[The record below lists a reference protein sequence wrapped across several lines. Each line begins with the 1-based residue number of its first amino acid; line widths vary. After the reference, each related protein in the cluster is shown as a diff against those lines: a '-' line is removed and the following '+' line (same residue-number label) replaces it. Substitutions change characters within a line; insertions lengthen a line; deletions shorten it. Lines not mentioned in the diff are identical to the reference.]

1 MRIISRVGIFLAAT
15 LLATIVVTAD
25 TTSSSPA
32 EATYESWASHVWTSH
47 GGADGVPGDAMWKD
61 VAYGNG
67 TFVAVASS
75 GSQRVMTSAD
85 GINWQPRTVPQVTWR
100 SVAFGMVPSTTGLFV
115 AVGEAGGDSVGHVMT
130 SPDGVT
136 WTVRS
141 APPGAWSSVVY
152 GDGLFVAVSGSNVG
166 GTPWVIT
173 SSNGVDWSAQTV
185 DGDQRWSAVTHGSGL
200 FVAVSDVPQM
210 GDVASTHR
218 VMTSPD
224 GVDWTPIPSAPL
236 SNWYAVTYG
245 NGRFVAVSYGGSD
258 RVMTSVNGSTWTA
271 LVDPASRTVAAGA
284 LYYSISYGD
293 GLFVALA
300 YGSKKVMTSSDG
312 LIWTSTEPVAAEAN
326 VWTAIVHGDR
336 VVVAV
341 AESGT
346 KRVMRFGPT
355 VPAKPTTSG
364 LSCSNAIAS
373 LNVSVTSDGGLPIT
387 NYEYH
392 IATSH
397 PGTEP
402 TTWQPFAPTQ
412 SASPLTWDMK
422 ELGYSPGVAHYFY
435 VRAVNAV
442 GASPSSWVL
451 NSSSSCAN
459 NFTVSAPGAPT
470 ALTAAAAPGS
480 TSIAFT
486 AGSANGSAIT
496 NYEYSTDGVNFVAL
510 NPADATSPVTIPGLI
525 AGQTYTIYLK
535 AVNSIG
541 ASTVSE
547 PVTVTALGPVPTA
560 TAVSPSE
567 GSTIGGTTI
576 TITGTNFMA
585 GATVLIGTGAC
596 TDVVVASSTSLTCV
610 TPVGSAGT
618 FDVKVTNPDGQ
629 HATVTSGF
637 TFVTAP
643 VTPGVPD
650 LVDAS
655 DTGSS
660 STDNI
665 TSDNTPTISVAGAT
679 NSHTVTVTASKD
691 GESDVSCTFVA
702 TAASSCDLGQLADG
716 VWSVVSFQQSS
727 TGIASAVSAPL
738 LVTIDT
744 TPPTAA
750 NSSINDA
757 GSTVTI
763 PFPEVLGS
771 VIAPLSDFVIT
782 VNGVVVGGAG
792 ISISGSTLV
801 VTLAT
806 PAAPGAVVVV
816 TYTSPSSNIATTAV
830 QDIAGNAVSSFS
842 LSATVAA
849 RTPQNGGSV
858 VSTPGTSSPGPT
870 SPAPVPPRG
879 GAPLPV
885 PTRGGALPQL
895 APGVAQVFEG
905 GVPVEVTLT
914 VLDQTRLALRGPDF
928 ELVLSGDCS
937 GNDCTIQMD
946 ENGRETLVLELD
958 GAARVSGFGF
968 LPGSLVHVWIF
979 SDPVYL
985 GALTVA
991 ADGTFEGDLA
1001 LLGVPVG
1008 EHTLQV
1014 NGISFD
1020 GVDRTA
1026 DLGVLIAASAPQLP
1040 TSGAEVW
1047 DYLLLAVLLV
1057 LLGLLVISGRRRN
1070 SLSNSESPAFSEF
1083 WGDEDSG

>member
-1 MRIISRVGIFLAAT
+1 MKHLGRLSIFLVAVIAAS
-15 LLATIVVTAD
+15 LGVVVD
-25 TTSSSPA
+25 TSSSLRA
-32 EATYESWASHVWTSH
+32 SATSDAWASKVWTSH
-47 GGADGVPGDAMWKD
+47 GASDGVVETNWSS
-61 VAYGNG
+61 VAYGNEV
-67 TFVAVASS
+67 FVAVAAGTSKA
-75 GSQRVMTSAD
+75 QVMTSPDGITWTPRTAGVPAGAWFSVTFGGGQFVAVAEGDSGQGNLVMTSPD
-85 GINWQPRTVPQVTWR
+85 GINWTSRDAPDSAWQTVTYGGER
-100 SVAFGMVPSTTGLFV
+100 FV
-115 AVGEAGGDSVGHVMT
+115 AVARTITNGTGPMVMTSGDGVSWSAQSAPPGVWASVAYGAGKFVAVATSGDDQVMT
-130 SPDGVT
+130 SPDGV
-136 WTVRS
+136 S
-141 APPGAWSSVVY
+141 
-152 GDGLFVAVSGSNVG
+152 
-166 GTPWVIT
+166 
-173 SSNGVDWSAQTV
+173 WSATTV
-185 DGDQRWSAVTHGSGL
+185 TSRNWYSVAYGLGS
-200 FVAVSDVPQM
+200 
-210 GDVASTHR
+210 
-218 VMTSPD
+218 D
-224 GVDWTPIPSAPL
+224 GVS
-236 SNWYAVTYG
+236 
-245 NGRFVAVSYGGSD
+245 RFVAVAYGGDANGDLIMSSENGTDWTMLSD
-258 RVMTSVNGSTWTA
+258 SSSKLLAKGMFLYSVAYAEGQF
-271 LVDPASRTVAAGA
+271 
-284 LYYSISYGD
+284 
-293 GLFVALA
+293 FVVS
-300 YGSKKVMTSSDG
+300 YGSKKVLTSTDG
-312 LIWTSTEPVAAEAN
+312 RIWTAVEPIDPQAN
-326 VWTAIVHGDR
+326 IWKSMAYGDG
-336 VVVAV
+336 VLVAV
-341 AESGT
+341 AEGT
-346 KRVMRFGPT
+346 GTERVMRLGPT

-629 HATVTSGF
+629 HATVTSAF
-637 TFVTAP
+637 TYVTAP

-744 TPPTAA
+744 TPPTTAS
-750 NSSINDA
+750 SSINDA
-757 GSTVTI
+757 GSIVTI

-806 PAAPGAVVVV
+806 PAAPGAVVMV

-849 RTPQNGGSV
+849 RAPQNGGSA

-958 GAARVSGFGF
+958 GSARVSGFGF

-979 SDPVYL
+979 SEPRYL

-1026 DLGVLIAASAPQLP
+1026 DLGVLIAAPAPQLP